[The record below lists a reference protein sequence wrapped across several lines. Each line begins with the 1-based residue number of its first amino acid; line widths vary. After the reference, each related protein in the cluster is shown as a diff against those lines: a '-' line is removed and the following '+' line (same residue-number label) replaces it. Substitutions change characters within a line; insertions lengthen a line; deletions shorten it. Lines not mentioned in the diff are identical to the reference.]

1 MADWPLIA
9 VRWALFADLG
19 LLFGL
24 PLFAAYALRG
34 AERERLLPLRRLMIG
49 LAVLGLAASVYG
61 FLLTA
66 ANMLGVSIGF
76 VDRATVEMLL
86 GESNLGWALIARII
100 ALVVILVGAVFL
112 RKIGGAVLLGMI
124 ILGAGALASLAWS
137 SHGAASE
144 GALGWLHLAS
154 DIMHLLA
161 ASAWIGAL
169 AAFVLIFVQRKD
181 DDRGDLP
188 LAHRALAGFAGAG
201 TLLVAL
207 IVLSGLV
214 NGLILVGFDNVG
226 ELGTSLYG
234 QLLVIKLVLFG
245 GMLVLA
251 ASNRF
256 RLTPAL
262 EAVLAADQ
270 TRSATARLRRSLW
283 LEAGAGIAILALV
296 AWFGTLEPPTAM
308 G

>member
-1 MADWPLIA
+1 
-9 VRWALFADLG
+9 
-19 LLFGL
+19 
-24 PLFAAYALRG
+24 
-34 AERERLLPLRRLMIG
+34 
-49 LAVLGLAASVYG
+49 
-61 FLLTA
+61 
-66 ANMLGVSIGF
+66 
-76 VDRATVEMLL
+76 
-86 GESNLGWALIARII
+86 
-100 ALVVILVGAVFL
+100 
-112 RKIGGAVLLGMI
+112 
-124 ILGAGALASLAWS
+124 
-137 SHGAASE
+137 
-144 GALGWLHLAS
+144 
-154 DIMHLLA
+154 MHLLA

-214 NGLILVGFDNVG
+214 NGLILVGFENVG

-262 EAVLAADQ
+262 
-270 TRSATARLRRSLW
+270 RSAARLVGK
-283 LEAGAGIAILALV
+283 AGVG
-296 AWFGTLEPPTAM
+296 P
-308 G
+308 